1 MREAAARGRRLRA
14 YFNWNP
20 YPCMLFIN
28 AISISASSP
37 RVAAS
42 GSAVSVIGS
51 TCAPA
56 SADIMPQKSAGASG
70 AVYGIIAMA
79 VYLMYVA
86 KKRTGSVILLYR
98 IAIMLAFLFY
108 SNFVNGRGVD
118 IAAHIG
124 GLVFGVIL
132 SLIFLPYKTKK
143 Q

>member
-1 MREAAARGRRLRA
+1 MLSGLGGSVVSCA
-14 YFNWNP
+14 YHQ
-20 YPCMLFIN
+20 L
-28 AISISASSP
+28 
-37 RVAAS
+37 S
-42 GSAVSVIGS
+42 GEYSV
-51 TCAPA
+51 
-56 SADIMPQKSAGASG
+56 SAGASG

-132 SLIFLPYKTKK
+132 SLIFLPYKAKK